1 MLTEEQKK
9 PVYFD
14 GQHALVRA
22 VAGSGKSHML
32 TYRIQYLVEEC
43 DVDPNGILVLMFNVS
58 AADMFRERLQS
69 LNLED
74 VHNVFTFHS
83 FAKQLHDEYRDHYKE
98 WYHIMDDSEEQDLF
112 KDMVYKWNQKGHH
125 QFVTTRH
132 ELYKLY
138 QEMDYLKNFDVPHN
152 LNLPY
157 SLEFFEEKIAFLYM
171 WNHERRRQKKMGM
184 TDLLYDLVNKCRL
197 KPEFLTA
204 VQGYFSH
211 LIVDEYQD
219 TNALQQ
225 WLLTHLADVQKGGQ
239 CELMC
244 VGDEDQC
251 IYAFRGSDPQYMSN
265 MFFNDFPKATEFTL
279 SRTFRY
285 GHAIAL
291 LANQSIAQNM
301 ERSIKWCISG
311 VPNKLSETKLI
322 HSDAHGSE
330 IMHNFLQGKLRGATI
345 LVRSHHHGDDIE
357 LAFWRQ
363 GYSIQA
369 MKPFW
374 ERGAGKFIRLML
386 EVRKDHRK
394 AIADYDA
401 LFFLLKWVYPQADR
415 TLTEYGISLLTNGP
429 FFYRLQNAQI
439 NLDIDASLK
448 KPFAV
453 MEEIVKHFLPGGS
466 VNHISDIVQVLMQ
479 YTKSNMSLWM
489 QEMNQ
494 WHDDLSWLERQLTL
508 PLQKTDI
515 QLTTIHQS
523 KGQGYPFVI
532 VPHVEKGMFPSK
544 QANAEEERRLYY
556 VALTRAEE
564 KLWVLT
570 APEQERQSLFIDEEA
585 FDYAQQWGDF
595 WKNGGMQPF
604 KGSTNK
610 HVIHYANEIKQPLEK
625 KSQWSKL
632 KKAP

>member
-9 PVYFD
+9 PVYFE
-14 GQHALVRA
+14 GKHALIRA

-32 TYRIQYLVEEC
+32 TYRIQHLVEEC
-43 DVDPNGILVLMFNVS
+43 DVNPSGILVLMFNVS
-58 AADMFRERLQS
+58 AAEMFKERLTS

-74 VHNVFTFHS
+74 VHNVYTFHS
-83 FAKQLHDEYRDHYKE
+83 FAKQLHDEYRDQYKE
-98 WYHIMDDSEEQDLF
+98 WYHIMDEVEEQEFF
-112 KDMVYKWNQKGHH
+112 KTMVFKWNKKGHH

-132 ELYKLY
+132 ELFKLY
-138 QEMDYLKNFDVPHN
+138 QEMDYLKNFDVPYN
-152 LNLPY
+152 LELPY
-157 SLEFFEEKIAFLYM
+157 PLEFFEEKIAFLYM
-171 WNHERRRQKKMGM
+171 WNYERRKDKKMGM

-197 KPEFLTA
+197 KPEFLSSI
-204 VQGYFSH
+204 QSYFSH

-225 WLLTHLADVQKGGQ
+225 WLLTRFADAQYGGQ

-265 MFFNDFPKATEFTL
+265 MFFHDFPGATEFTL

-291 LANQSIAQNM
+291 LANQSIASNM

-311 VPNKLSETKLI
+311 VPQKASETTLI

-330 IMHNFLQGKLRGATI
+330 IMHAFLQGKLRGATI

-363 GYSIQA
+363 GYKINA

-374 ERGAGKFIRLML
+374 ERGAGKFIQLML
-386 EVRKDHRK
+386 NVRKNHRL
-394 AIADYDA
+394 AVADYDA

-415 TLTEYGISLLTNGP
+415 TLTEYGISLLTGGP
-429 FFYRLQNAQI
+429 FYYRLQNAQI

-448 KPFAV
+448 KPFAI
-453 MEEIVKHFLPGGS
+453 MEEIVKEFLPGGS
-466 VNHISDIVQVLMQ
+466 VKTISDVVQVLMS
-479 YTKSNMSLWM
+479 YTKGAMSLWM

-494 WHDDLSWLERQLTL
+494 WHDDFLWLERQLGL

-532 VPHVEKGMFPSK
+532 IPHVEKGMFPSR
-544 QANAEEERRLYY
+544 QSDIEEERRLYY
-556 VALTRAEE
+556 VAVTRAEQ

-570 APEQERQSLFIDEEA
+570 APESERQSVFIDEEA
-585 FDYAQQWGDF
+585 FEYAQKWGDF
-595 WKNGGMQPF
+595 WRSGGKEPL
-604 KGSTNK
+604 KGHTNK
-610 HVIHYANEIKQPLEK
+610 HVTHYAKEIQRPIER
-625 KSQWSKL
+625 KSQWGQL